1 MNDEM
6 QPPIA
11 AKIPHSFE
19 IHSQK
24 IDDEYAWL
32 RDPKWPVVTDEKI
45 MSHLNAENQYY
56 KNFFHEL
63 EGKKTEIFEELKGR
77 IKLADQSTYIKK
89 DNYFYY
95 TRTEADSEY
104 PIYCR
109 KENSMSGTEE
119 ILLDVNELAKGKK
132 YTSVGAFSVSPD
144 HTLVAYSV
152 DFTGNEHYSV
162 RVLDIVSQNH
172 LTDAIENTAGGIV
185 WHEELPGFFYTPTTE
200 NWRFDRIMFHKLGSE
215 ATTDILVLHEPNPL
229 YNVSIYKS
237 GSKKYIFASVN
248 GHETNEIFVM
258 PMSDHKF
265 TLELMR
271 PKQDK
276 IYYDADHNGKYFYIK
291 TNLDAKNYK
300 IMRADINGFQDSN
313 AWEEYVAEQND
324 KYLISFDLSKNYLI
338 LNYKNLGLPF
348 IKIKDLNDDQEKT
361 IHFPDQAF
369 TASAGQA
376 NFEENDIRVY
386 YSSLARPSTTYNYD
400 FNSEKLSILKVQE
413 IPSGLNSDDYKV
425 ERIWAENDGVKI
437 PISLF
442 YKKSL
447 FKKDGSNPLYLYGY
461 GSYGIS
467 IPPTFRNTAISLV
480 NRGFVFAIAH
490 IRGGDDLGQDWYE
503 SAKFLNK
510 KKTFE
515 DFIASAKHL
524 ISEKYTR
531 ENNIVICGGSA
542 GGLLIGNSI
551 NTNPELFKAAI
562 AHVPFVDVV
571 SSMLDESLPL
581 TPGEFKE
588 WGNPKDKEYFD
599 YMMSYDAYNNVK
611 KQNYPNLLVTA
622 GLSDPR
628 VGYWEAAK
636 WVARMRESKTDDNII
651 IFKTNMEAGHSGA
664 SGRFDYLKEAAED
677 LVFIFKIFGKY

>member
-1 MNDEM
+1 M
-6 QPPIA
+6 QPPVTE
-11 AKIPHSFE
+11 KIPHSFE

-45 MSHLNAENQYY
+45 LNHLNEENEYY
-56 KNFFHEL
+56 KNFFLDL

-77 IKLADQSTYIKK
+77 IKLVDQSTYVKD

-95 TRTEADSEY
+95 TRTEADKEY

-109 KENSMSGTEE
+109 KKDSTSSEEE
-119 ILLDVNELAKGKK
+119 ILLNVNELAKGEK

-144 HTLVAYSV
+144 HKLLAYSV
-152 DFTGNEHYSV
+152 DFSGNEHYSV
-162 RVLDIVSQNH
+162 RVLDIASQNY
-172 LTDAIENTAGGIV
+172 LTDTIENTAGDIV

-200 NWRFDRIMFHKLGSE
+200 NWRFDKIMFHKLE
-215 ATTDILVLHEPNPL
+215 CETKDDTLVLHEPDPL
-229 YNVSIYKS
+229 YNVSVYKS
-237 GSKKYIFASVN
+237 GSKEYIFASVN

-276 IYYDADHNGKYFYIK
+276 IYYSVDHNDEYFYIK
-291 TNLDAKNYK
+291 TNLKAKNYK
-300 IMRADINGFQDSN
+300 IARASSRDLQDSSK
-313 AWEEYVAEQND
+313 WEEYVPEEEN
-324 KYLISFDLSKNYLI
+324 KYLVSFDLSKNYMI
-338 LNYKNLGLPF
+338 LNYKDLGLPF
-348 IKIKDLNDDQEKT
+348 IKIKELSTEQEKV
-361 IHFPDQAF
+361 INFPDQAF
-369 TASAGQA
+369 TASASQA
-376 NFEENDIRVY
+376 NFKENDIRVS
-386 YSSLARPSTTYNYD
+386 YSSLARPSTVYQYD
-400 FNSEKLSILKVQE
+400 FGTHKLNVLKVQE
-413 IPSGLNSDDYKV
+413 IPSGLNSDDYNV
-425 ERIWAENDGVKI
+425 ERIWAENDGVRI

-467 IPPTFRNTAISLV
+467 IPPAFRNTAISLV

-510 KKTFE
+510 KRTFE

-524 ISEKYTR
+524 INEKYTR

-551 NTNPELFKAAI
+551 NNYPELFKAAI

-571 SSMLDESLPL
+571 NSMLDETQPL

-599 YMMSYDAYNNVK
+599 YMLTYDAYNNVRAQK
-611 KQNYPNLLVTA
+611 YPNLLVTA

-636 WVARMRESKTDDNII
+636 WVARLRDYKTDNNII
-651 IFKTNMEAGHSGA
+651 IFKTNMDAGHSGA

-677 LVFIFKIFGKY
+677 LVFIFKIFEKY